1 MLKCVFGDAITTRCL
16 FDCLNR
22 RSVSSEYSWVL
33 LAVFTLI
40 NAMTC
45 RILLGSGAALFHW
58 WGAELSN

>member
-22 RSVSSEYSWVL
+22 RSVSSQYSWVL

-45 RILLGSGAALFHW
+45 RIFGERCGTFSLLGS
-58 WGAELSN
+58 